1 MNITF
6 LSIEDVM
13 RIQERVIARDGGLAG
28 VRDVGLLASAVT
40 MPQQV
45 FGGQYVHEDLAA
57 MAAAYLFHLAKNHA
71 FLDGNK
77 RVALASAIMF
87 VRANGVRETVWEDAA
102 TEVTLAVASGDMT
115 KDQLTAWFRKVLAG

>member
-40 MPQQV
+40 MPQQM

-87 VRANGVRETVWEDAA
+87 VRANGVRETIWEDAA

-115 KDQLTAWFRKVLAG
+115 KDQLTAWFRKVLPG